1 MGLSAMFYVVIFKS
15 KVVFC
20 LGKSIPGLRIF
31 ISKRSVAAKLSSSKI
46 ILSIEKLMNYLT

>member
-1 MGLSAMFYVVIFKS
+1 MFYVVIFKS